1 MHHDN
6 SSADTEQANKQSFDA
21 VEECN
26 QAHWNHVVNRKAS
39 YGTEFT
45 SVGPGNTVLGT
56 VVQGLEKFF
65 VHYPRSNYP
74 VQKCLC
80 LLPKHKLRECPCC
93 CNVQRACNDGYV
105 VGWRAFHFVKVP
117 RSFYDS
123 RWGEK
128 DKSQIIME
136 NNIMSYPV
144 I

>member
-74 VQKCLC
+74 VQNVCAF
-80 LLPKHKLRECPCC
+80 CPNTNSENARVAAMCKGP
-93 CNVQRACNDGYV
+93 VTMVMSSG
-105 VGWRAFHFVKVP
+105 GEPFTLS
-117 RSFYDS
+117 RSLDLS
-123 RWGEK
+123 MIPAGERRT
-128 DKSQIIME
+128 SHR
-136 NNIMSYPV
+136 S
-144 I
+144 